1 MDKSFTSRPIGRFAA
16 ALAVTL
22 LPAPALAQATLAQTA
37 VAQATVAQLGGY
49 GIRYGKAEAI
59 LGGAP
64 SRLAAILAEQQG
76 LAVPK
81 PLQPASMNLRTPT
94 YAVLRETRL
103 RVPSRVSP
111 GAANGRPDV
120 FGSVALSVGRT
131 PLDQRWRKVAGQ
143 RVGGAPASFAA
154 SLRASGELARV
165 EAVNRYVNGRVQ
177 FVEDSRQYG
186 REDMWSA
193 ASDTLRRGRGDCEDY
208 AIAKLQMLRAAGV
221 SDRNL
226 YLVIVKDL
234 VRRADHA
241 LLVVRAGGHM
251 LVLDNGTDRIL
262 DADDIG
268 DYRPVLTFS
277 ANGAWTHGYRR
288 LTAPLAPTMT
298 MAAATVAPLTPSGPA
313 NQDD

>member
-1 MDKSFTSRPIGRFAA
+1 MDKAFKSRPVGRFAA

-22 LPAPALAQATLAQTA
+22 MPAPALAQADIAQPA
-37 VAQATVAQLGGY
+37 GF

-76 LAVPK
+76 LVFPQ
-81 PLQPASMNLRTPT
+81 PLQPAALSVRTPT
-94 YAVLRETRL
+94 YAVLRETRV
-103 RVPSRVSP
+103 RDTKRFSP
-111 GAANGRPDV
+111 GAFSGRPDV

-131 PLDQRWRKVAGQ
+131 PLDHRWRNVARK
-143 RVGGAPASFAA
+143 RVVGAPAAYA
-154 SLRASGELARV
+154 VSLRGQGELDRV

-177 FVEDSRQYG
+177 FVDDSHQYG
-186 REDMWSA
+186 RADLWAA

-221 SDRNL
+221 SDRDM
-226 YLVIVKDL
+226 YLVIAKDL

-241 LLVVRAGGHM
+241 LLVVRSGGHM
-251 LVLDNGTDRIL
+251 LVLDNGTNRIL
-262 DADDIG
+262 DADDIS

-288 LTAPLAPTMT
+288 PIAPLVGPMT
-298 MAAATVAPLTPSGPA
+298 MASATVAALTPSGPA
-313 NQDD
+313 NLSD